1 MVNILCL
8 GGTDSPY
15 HPFEAYRPYLEH
27 LMKEEGYT
35 ATYTEDVDALLPG
48 EIRDFSVILCCVSG
62 KTLSPAQERSLLEA
76 LAGMRQDLYGPPKS
90 FVGLHCASAAFLNS
104 EAYHRMLG
112 ATFLAHP
119 VGGLFSVQIQDPLH
133 DITWNLTSFTV
144 EDELYLCEFHG
155 EFRLLLYATWEEFL
169 VPLGWIKPYGLG
181 RVFYFSPGHNPSTWE
196 NPSVYTLLQRALR
209 WAARI
214 Q

>member
-15 HPFEAYRPYLEH
+15 HPFEVYHPFLER
-27 LMKEEGYT
+27 LIKEEGYT
-35 ATYTEDVDALLPG
+35 ATYTEDMDALLPDAL
-48 EIRDFSVILCCVSG
+48 RDFSVVLCCVSG
-62 KTLSPAQERSLLEA
+62 KGLSPLHERSLLEA
-76 LAGMRQDLYGPPKS
+76 MAGMQQDRYGPPKS
-90 FVGLHCASAAFLNS
+90 FVGIHSASAAFLNS
-104 EAYHRMLG
+104 EAYHRMIG

-119 VGGLFSVQIQDPLH
+119 VAGPFSIQIQEPIHHISSDLVPFSL
-133 DITWNLTSFTV
+133 
-144 EDELYLCEFHG
+144 EDELYLLETHG
-155 EFRLLLYATWEEFL
+155 PFRTLFYTTWEEFS

-196 NPSVYTLLQRALR
+196 HPVVRTILQRALR

-214 Q
+214 P